1 MSLFK
6 KLLKLLLPIA
16 VLAGAVFWYMT
27 SPKYLSETVLADIE
41 NGDAKAGEMIF
52 WAGGCT
58 SCHAKVGAKGDA
70 KLILTGGLGLNTP
83 FGTFYA
89 PNISPDPENG
99 IGAWNG
105 KEFANAMMKGVS
117 PDGSH
122 YYPAF
127 PYTSYGR
134 MEMKDV
140 ADLWAFMKTL
150 PSAADD
156 NKSHDLWLPFKLRR
170 GLGLWKLLYLNDDPI
185 VTFETMDAKLKRG
198 QYLVE
203 GLGHCGECHTPRN
216 LLGGYDM
223 NKWLAG
229 GPAPDGDGNI
239 PNITPHDSGL
249 GAWSLS
255 DIAYSLES
263 GFTPEFDSFGGS
275 MTDVQENTAKLSAED
290 REAIATYLKAVR
302 PVFSEVKKKP

>member
-1 MSLFK
+1 MFK
-6 KLLKLLLPIA
+6 KLLKLLFPLA
-16 VLAGAVFWYMT
+16 VLSGAVFWYLT
-27 SPKYLSETVLADIE
+27 SPEYLPDTLLSEME
-41 NGDAKAGEMIF
+41 NGDAKAGETIF

-58 SCHAKVGAKGDA
+58 SCHAKTGAKEDA
-70 KLILTGGLGLNTP
+70 KLILAGGLGLKTP
-83 FGTFYA
+83 FGTFYV
-89 PNISPDPENG
+89 PNISSDRENG

-105 KEFANAMMKGVS
+105 KQFANAMMKGVS

-140 ADLWAFMKTL
+140 ADLWAFMKML
-150 PSAADD
+150 PTAADA

-170 GLGLWKLLYLNDDPI
+170 GLGLWKLLYLNDEPI
-185 VTFETMDAKLKRG
+185 VTFENMDAKLKRG

-223 NKWLAG
+223 KKWLAG
-229 GPAPDGDGNI
+229 GPSPDGDGNI

-249 GAWSLS
+249 GDWSLS

-263 GFTPEFDSFGGS
+263 GLTPEFDSFGGS
-275 MTDVQENTAKLSAED
+275 MTEVQENIAKLSAED
-290 REAIATYLKAVR
+290 REAIATYLKAVQ

>member
-1 MSLFK
+1 MFK
-6 KLLKLLLPIA
+6 KLLKFLIPAA
-16 VLAGAVFWYMT
+16 VLAGAGFWYLT
-27 SPKYLSETVLADIE
+27 GPEYLSDTLLADMK
-41 NGDAKAGEMIF
+41 NGDAEAGEMIF

-58 SCHAKVGAKGDA
+58 SCHAKTGAKEDA
-70 KLILTGGLGLNTP
+70 KLILTGGLGLKTP
-83 FGTFYA
+83 FGTFYV
-89 PNISPDPENG
+89 PNISSDPENG
-99 IGAWNG
+99 IGSWSG
-105 KEFANAMMKGVS
+105 KEFANAMMKGVA

-150 PSAADD
+150 PAAGDA

-170 GLGLWKLLYLNDDPI
+170 GLGLWKLIYLNADPI
-185 VTFETMDAKLKRG
+185 VTFENMDAKLKRG

-203 GLGHCGECHTPRN
+203 GLAHCGECHTPRN
-216 LLGGYDM
+216 ILGGYDM

-249 GAWSLS
+249 GDWSLG
-255 DIAYSLES
+255 DIVYSLES
-263 GFTPEFDSFGGS
+263 GLTPEFDSFGGS
-275 MTDVQENTAKLSAED
+275 MTEVQENTAKLSAED
-290 REAIATYLKAVR
+290 REAIATYLKAVQ

>member
-1 MSLFK
+1 MFK
-6 KLLKLLLPIA
+6 KLLKLLVPVA
-16 VLAGAVFWYMT
+16 VLSGAVFWYLT
-27 SPKYLSETVLADIE
+27 SPQYVADTLLVDIE
-41 NGDAKAGEMIF
+41 KGDAKAGEIVF

-58 SCHAKVGAKGDA
+58 SCHAKTGTKEDA
-70 KLILTGGLGLNTP
+70 KLILTGGLGLKTP
-83 FGTFYA
+83 FGIFYV
-89 PNISPDPENG
+89 PNISSDPQNG
-99 IGAWNG
+99 IGSWNG
-105 KEFANAMMKGVS
+105 KQFANAMMKGVS

-150 PSAADD
+150 PGAADA
-156 NKSHDLWLPFKLRR
+156 NKPHDLWLPFKLRR
-170 GLGLWKLLYLNDDPI
+170 GVGLWKLLYLNNDPI
-185 VTFETMDAKLKRG
+185 VTFENMDAKLKRG

-203 GLGHCGECHTPRN
+203 GLAHCGECHTPRN
-216 LLGGYDM
+216 ILGGYDM
-223 NKWLAG
+223 KRWLAG

-249 GAWSLS
+249 GDWSLS

-275 MTDVQENTAKLSAED
+275 MTEVQENTAKLSAVD
-290 REAIATYLKAVR
+290 REAIATYLKAVQ
-302 PVFSEVKKKP
+302 PVLSQPKKKR